1 MPITVNWNDQSKAF
15 IESRFQDPWSLEDFI
30 EARKAWYRM
39 IKSVDHRVPI
49 LLDLRDSHETPK
61 GALRQFSAIHRSPH
75 PHQGHIYILGLNP
88 TYERLSSHLFA
99 GVMDPDKSV
108 RLVDSIDCI
117 VSPE

>member
-1 MPITVNWNDQSKAF
+1 MPITVNWNDRSKAF

>member
-1 MPITVNWNDQSKAF
+1 MPITVNWNDGSKGY

-49 LLDLRDSHETPK
+49 LLDLSESSETPA
-61 GALRQFSAIHRSPH
+61 GTLRQFSAIHRAPH
-75 PHQGHIYILGLNP
+75 PRQGHIYILGLNSN
-88 TYERLSSHLFA
+88 YERLASYLVD
-99 GVMDPDKSV
+99 GVVDPDKSV

-117 VSPE
+117 ISPE